1 MNIIG
6 QESILRFIDS
16 HNLSNLP
23 RTIML
28 EGPFGSGRHL
38 LSKYLAEKNNLE
50 LIDISDN
57 LNYEYIEFIT
67 LKVEPCLYIID
78 CNKITVKNE
87 NAILKFL
94 EEPPKNSFIIL
105 ITENK
110 HSQLDT
116 IRNRCYCLTL
126 QTYNQEQLKLFLTPG
141 TPESVLLICRTPG
154 EILGLQ
160 EVSIDDLFA
169 LCNKI
174 FDRIHDASFANTLT
188 LVNNLAFKDE
198 KDKYNVMLFMR
209 AMVFIATDRVM
220 KNLPYCYSDY
230 ALTQDY
236 FTRFNVKNVD
246 KKYLFENYLI
256 VLKKSRGAKS

>member
-16 HNLSNLP
+16 HSLSNLP

-28 EGPFGSGRHL
+28 EGPFGSGRHM
-38 LSKYLAEKNNLE
+38 LSKYLAQHNNLE

-67 LKVEPCLYIID
+67 LKVEPCLYLID

-110 HSQLDT
+110 HLQLDT

-126 QTYNQEQLKLFLTPG
+126 QTYTEQQLRSFLTPG
-141 TPESVLLICRTPG
+141 TSDSVLQICETPG
-154 EILGLQ
+154 EILGFQ
-160 EVSIDDLFA
+160 EVSVDDLFA

-174 FDRIHDASFANTLT
+174 FDRIQEASFANTLT

-209 AMVFIATDRVM
+209 AMIHVATNRVLI
-220 KNLPYCYSDY
+220 NAPHCYSDY
-230 ALTQDY
+230 AITQDY
-236 FTRFNVKNVD
+236 FNRFNVKNVD

-256 VLKKSRGAKS
+256 LLKKSRGVKA

>member
-94 EEPPKNSFIIL
+94 EEPPKNSFIVL

-110 HSQLDT
+110 HAQLDT
-116 IRNRCYCLTL
+116 IRNRCYTLTL
-126 QTYNQEQLKLFLTPG
+126 QPYNEAQLKTFLNPSI
-141 TPESVLLICRTPG
+141 PESALMICNTPG

-160 EVSIDDLFA
+160 EVSIEDLFA

-188 LVNNLAFKDE
+188 LTNNLALKDE

-209 AMVFIATDRVM
+209 ALILVATQRVIRGAA
-220 KNLPYCYSDY
+220 YCYSDY
-230 ALTQDY
+230 AITQDY
-236 FTRFNVKNVD
+236 FNRFNVKNVD

-256 VLKKSRGAKS
+256 TLKKSRGGQS

>member
-28 EGPFGSGRHL
+28 EGPFGSGRHTL
-38 LSKYLAEKNNLE
+38 AKYLSQQYNLE

-67 LKVEPCLYIID
+67 LKVEPCLYLIN

-94 EEPPKNSFIIL
+94 EEPPKNSFIVL
-105 ITENK
+105 LTENK

-126 QTYNQEQLKLFLTPG
+126 QKYTVDQLRLFLSNG
-141 TPESVLLICRTPG
+141 LSESVLMICRTPG
-154 EILGLQ
+154 EVLGFQ
-160 EVSIDDLFA
+160 NVSVEDLFA

-174 FDRIHDASFANTLT
+174 FDKIQEASFANTLT

-209 AMVFIATDRVM
+209 ALLLVATDRVM

-236 FTRFNVKNVD
+236 FTRFNVKVD

>member
-1 MNIIG
+1 MKIIG

-28 EGPFGSGRHL
+28 EGPFGSGRHT
-38 LSKYLAEKNNLE
+38 LSKYLSETYDLE
-50 LIDISDN
+50 MIDISDN

-110 HSQLDT
+110 HAQLDT

-126 QTYNQEQLKLFLTPG
+126 QPYTEDQLRTFLSSTI
-141 TPESVLLICRTPG
+141 PESALSICSTPG
-154 EILGLQ
+154 ELLGLQ
-160 EVSIDDLFA
+160 QVSVEDLFA

-174 FDRIHDASFANTLT
+174 FDKIQDASFANTLT
-188 LVNNLAFKDE
+188 LSNNLAFKEE

-209 AMVFIATDRVM
+209 ALVLIATQRVIQGTC
-220 KNLPYCYSDY
+220 YCYSDY
-230 ALTQDY
+230 ELTRDY
-236 FTRFNVKNVD
+236 FARFNVRNVD

-256 VLKKSRGAKS
+256 TLKKSRSGRS